1 MAAGGKPHCTG
12 ASDGVSV
19 PHERTSVRMARQVFA
34 DRLAAA
40 GVPPEERDDAML
52 VLSELV
58 SNAVR
63 HAAPLPS
70 GEITARWEVGDDLLH
85 IEITDGGGGTR
96 PHPSVPLLS
105 ALGGRGLDIVRTVS
119 SQWGVTEDH
128 DTVTVWAEVP
138 RTPRGLNRAAAT
150 DLTAQASH

>member
-12 ASDGVSV
+12 ASVGVSV
-19 PHERTSVRMARQVFA
+19 PHERTGVRIARHAFA
-34 DRLAAA
+34 EEMAAA
-40 GVPPEERDDAML
+40 GVPPEDREDAML

-58 SNAVR
+58 SNAVK

-70 GEITARWEVGDDLLH
+70 GEITVRWEVADDLLH

-96 PHPSVPLLS
+96 PLPSVPALS
-105 ALGGRGLDIVRTVS
+105 ALGGRGLDIVRSVS
-119 SQWGVTEDH
+119 SQWGVTENH

-138 RTPRGLNRAAAT
+138 RVSAEARPAVAKAR
-150 DLTAQASH
+150 

>member
-1 MAAGGKPHCTG
+1 MVAGGKPHSDGACT
-12 ASDGVSV
+12 GVSV
-19 PHERTSVRMARQVFA
+19 PHERTGVRIARHAFA
-34 DRLAAA
+34 NQLAAA
-40 GVPPEERDDAML
+40 GVPPADREDAML

-58 SNAVR
+58 SNAVK
-63 HAAPLPS
+63 HASPLP
-70 GEITARWEVGDDLLH
+70 GGQIEVLWRVSDDLLH

-105 ALGGRGLDIVRTVS
+105 AMGGRGLDIVRTVS

-138 RTPRGLNRAAAT
+138 RTPIEIRDRAGSSVSAR
-150 DLTAQASH
+150 